1 MVPVS
6 GVREELRVGLT
17 GEVQVGDRGWIE
29 PLDVAVFVR
38 VGTGW
43 FPFPIVGEAN
53 VHDHMSAATLDHDRL
68 RSPEQSC
75 VCLNATAAAGGA
87 RRPSDVVQAWLGA
100 SAERTDNVACSC
112 SGVRHFKGIVE
123 G

>member
-1 MVPVS
+1 VS

-38 VGTGW
+38 VETGW

-53 VHDHMSAATLDHDRL
+53 VHDHMSAATWTTTD
-68 RSPEQSC
+68 
-75 VCLNATAAAGGA
+75 
-87 RRPSDVVQAWLGA
+87 SDPQNNPA
-100 SAERTDNVACSC
+100 SV
-112 SGVRHFKGIVE
+112 
-123 G
+123 